1 MCIRGRPESR
11 YALRV
16 GGWVKPKT
24 YSRIQGGWVGKAQS
38 VSTLRSRISAPP
50 IFLEEIPEGP
60 MLKMG
65 NIFNEI

>member
-1 MCIRGRPESR
+1 MCIRGRPKSR

-38 VSTLRSRISAPP
+38 VSTLRSRISAPAYFSGRNSRRP
-50 IFLEEIPEGP
+50 YAKNGQYI
-60 MLKMG
+60 
-65 NIFNEI
+65 